1 MSKMAED
8 KNENT
13 FDPETLLQT
22 NNASLDSTRL
32 RRFACECCRRIS
44 FLCKD
49 PAYQKLLEFADE
61 RISKSISMTQL
72 TELRSEATRLYDK
85 LYPGYGSPS
94 ATALALSAAGEAA
107 FTESPLKSAIN
118 ASQTAA
124 MAVAV
129 SAAATADDSSYD
141 AVHETTYKSERKAQY
156 ELLMRM

>member
-1 MSKMAED
+1 MVED
-8 KNENT
+8 RNENPL
-13 FDPETLLQT
+13 DPETLLQT

-32 RRFACECCRRIS
+32 RRFACGCFRRIT

-49 PAYQKLLEFADE
+49 PVYQKLLEFADE

-94 ATALALSAAGEAA
+94 ATALALSAVGEAA
-107 FTESPLKSAIN
+107 FTESPLQSAIN
-118 ASQTAA
+118 ASETAA
-124 MAVAV
+124 MAFAV

-141 AVHETTYKSERKAQY
+141 AVLFVKQPIALSVR
-156 ELLMRM
+156 LNLNC